1 LEAEYNGYITDV
13 GVVES
18 ILKEFLGGCIP
29 DGAGGEYKWWTW
41 TGDDEQRDSDIGNDS
56 WEGTERQRRL
66 TQLLGR
72 CMREGAIL

>member
-1 LEAEYNGYITDV
+1 
-13 GVVES
+13 VEE

-41 TGDDEQRDSDIGNDS
+41 GDDDIGVDG

-66 TQLLGR
+66 TQLLGK